1 VRSTYFFLPQAFL
14 PSLRQG
20 ELGLGDTKNR
30 LRPEV
35 IRSLKTVNC
44 VKISAGG
51 HHSMVISSPQGLL
64 FAFGSNSHGQL
75 GLGLGQESEIGS
87 GAHINSE
94 DRVSCLPTVID
105 RLRDYQVLDVACGL
119 SHTLL
124 VCRGRVEEGDH
135 TPPVRVLSMGLN
147 SSGQC
152 GIGHY
157 KNTAKP
163 TQIAFPGVEIAPYL
177 GHVSVHTGPLSYHS
191 FVSFSAHEMK
201 RQKLPSV
208 DLVFLEKVV
217 NQYNLNQQAST
228 LISLREMIA
237 ESYSSLSVL
246 NSSFRILH
254 SQSSLSLPPSA
265 ALAPVG
271 GLIDLDLDSVR
282 RSYQLIFSTNSE
294 QVSRSYLASYCC

>member
-1 VRSTYFFLPQAFL
+1 
-14 PSLRQG
+14 
-20 ELGLGDTKNR
+20 LGDTKNR

-35 IRSLKTVNC
+35 IRSLKTANC

-51 HHSMVISSPQGLL
+51 HHSMVISHPQGLL

-75 GLGLGQESEIGS
+75 GLGLGQESEIGN
-87 GAHINSE
+87 GININTE
-94 DRVSCLPTVID
+94 DRVCCLPNVID

-124 VCRGRVEEGDH
+124 VCRGRVEEGELI
-135 TPPVRVLSMGLN
+135 PPIRVMSMGLN

-152 GIGHY
+152 GIGHF

-163 TQIAFPGVEIAPYL
+163 TPISFPGIDMAFLP
-177 GHVSVHTGPLSYHS
+177 GHVTVHSGPLSYHS
-191 FVSFSAHEMK
+191 FVSFSVHEMG

-208 DLVFLEKVV
+208 DMVLLEKLV
-217 NQYNLNQQAST
+217 NQYNLNQQTST
-228 LISLREMIA
+228 LISLRELIA
-237 ESYSSLSVL
+237 ESFSSISVL

-254 SQSSLSLPPSA
+254 SQSPHSPPSSA
-265 ALAPVG
+265 SLATVG
-271 GLIDLDLDSVR
+271 GPIDLDLDSVR

-294 QVSRSYLASYCC
+294 QVG